1 MADPLVRLNTDGAVA
16 TVILNRPQRRN
27 ALNQALLARL
37 YDVLDQVRDD
47 SRVRVVVLTGA
58 GPAFCAG
65 LDLAAIGREN
75 LVDPR
80 GDGLDLPD
88 LLEALDKP
96 LIGAINGPAVTGGFE
111 LALNC
116 DFLIASPRAAFADTH
131 VRMGIHPGWGMSQLL
146 QDAIGR
152 RHALQ
157 FSLTGA
163 WIDAAR
169 ALSLG
174 LVNEVVPEQELMPRA
189 REVAMAI
196 AGADAAMVTLLRRL
210 IRNRRSATLDQ
221 ALGQERA
228 GFSVFIQRHQIP

>member
-1 MADPLVRLNTDGAVA
+1 
-16 TVILNRPQRRN
+16 
-27 ALNQALLARL
+27 
-37 YDVLDQVRDD
+37 
-47 SRVRVVVLTGA
+47 
-58 GPAFCAG
+58 
-65 LDLAAIGREN
+65 
-75 LVDPR
+75 
-80 GDGLDLPD
+80 
-88 LLEALDKP
+88 
-96 LIGAINGPAVTGGFE
+96 
-111 LALNC
+111 
-116 DFLIASPRAAFADTH
+116 
-131 VRMGIHPGWGMSQLL
+131 MSQLL

-196 AGADAAMVTLLRRL
+196 AAADAAMVTLLRRL
-210 IRNRRSATLDQ
+210 IRNRRNATLDQ

-228 GFSVFIQRHQIP
+228 GFSAFIQRHQIP